1 MVQRNTYLVGGGGVR
16 VAGLL
21 SQKGNVSIAGSK
33 TRMFTADNFE
43 GEVIATT
50 TAIPST
56 VVATDPSGKA
66 SRLQFFWA
74 VNGRGGHHTE
84 NTAKQIQAL
93 QKNDNHSWPVIHIV
107 RT

>member
-1 MVQRNTYLVGGGGVR
+1 VGGGGVR
-16 VAGLL
+16 VTGFF
-21 SQKGNVSIAGSK
+21 SQTGNVSIAGSK
-33 TRMFTADNFE
+33 ARMLTAANFE

-50 TAIPST
+50 TTITST

-74 VNGRGGHHTE
+74 VNGRGGPHME

-93 QKNDNHSWPVIHIV
+93 LEYINHC
-107 RT
+107 